1 MSRLRV
7 ACVTVMLLAAPAGVS
22 GQSLFARG
30 GLGVPV
36 EPIGARAKGMASL
49 GIGLFGSSLSP
60 VDPAAGLEVVPM
72 LTVTLQPTWGDWSAA
87 DQSGD
92 LQGQRFPLVGAGYAT
107 GAGGMVSVTLGSYMD
122 QRWAVEAPDTIPLAG
137 EDRAVTDAFES
148 DGGIST
154 IRLGYA
160 HRITPQLVLA
170 GNVGA
175 MSGQVTRTFSRQ
187 FDTTGVSIGVDDFEA
202 QGRWRWIGPAAAVGV
217 RWDPAELVRVSA
229 SVNWYGTLEAQPQ
242 DSTPGPTFEFDLP
255 LELRVGASGSLTP
268 DLALSASASYADWT
282 ATEQS
287 LAADSLPPGDA
298 AATAVGFGAGL
309 EWSGLALGGKSFP
322 LRFGYKRQ
330 QLPFKF
336 EGDTPIESVL
346 AGGLGFN
353 LAQAEG
359 IILARM
365 DLALERGSR
374 SGGSLTERFWRMSL
388 SFRAAGL

>member
-1 MSRLRV
+1 MTRLRATLV
-7 ACVTVMLLAAPAGVS
+7 AAMILAAPAGAS

-36 EPIGARAKGMASL
+36 EPVGARAKGMASL
-49 GIGLFGSSLSP
+49 GIGLFGSALTP

-92 LQGQRFPLVGAGYAT
+92 LRGQRFPIMGAGYAT
-107 GAGGMVSVTLGSYMD
+107 GARGMVSITLGSFMD
-122 QRWAVEAPDTIPLAG
+122 QRWAVEAPDTIPLG
-137 EDRAVTDAFES
+137 GGGRAVTDAFES

-175 MSGQVTRTFSRQ
+175 LTGQVTRTFSRQ
-187 FDTTGVSIGVDDFEA
+187 FDTTGVSMDVDDFEA

-217 RWDPAELVRVSA
+217 RWDPAQLVRLSA

-242 DSTPGPTFEFDLP
+242 DSTPGPTFDFDLP
-255 LELRVGASGSLTP
+255 LEFRVGASGALTP
-268 DLALSASASYADWT
+268 ELALSASASYADWT
-282 ATEQS
+282 ATD

-298 AATAVGFGAGL
+298 ASTALGFGAGL
-309 EWSGLALGGKSFP
+309 EWSGLAVGGKSFP

-336 EGDTPIESVL
+336 EGDTPIETVL

-359 IILARM
+359 VTLARM

-388 SFRAAGL
+388 SFHAAGL